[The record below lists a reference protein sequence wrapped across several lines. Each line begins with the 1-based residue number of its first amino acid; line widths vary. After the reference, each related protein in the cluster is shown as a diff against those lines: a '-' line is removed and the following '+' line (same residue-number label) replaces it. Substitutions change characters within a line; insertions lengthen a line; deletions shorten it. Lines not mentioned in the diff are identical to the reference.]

1 MEVRTF
7 RTDSACGKYA
17 LPEWPGGTLAS
28 LLDRRTPVAKNAPVA
43 IRGVFLNAT
52 DKRELASGETVFSEG
67 DPGMAPTCM
76 P

>member
-1 MEVRTF
+1 MCVLSEQTVRAESTHF
-7 RTDSACGKYA
+7 LNGRVAR
-17 LPEWPGGTLAS
+17 WRV